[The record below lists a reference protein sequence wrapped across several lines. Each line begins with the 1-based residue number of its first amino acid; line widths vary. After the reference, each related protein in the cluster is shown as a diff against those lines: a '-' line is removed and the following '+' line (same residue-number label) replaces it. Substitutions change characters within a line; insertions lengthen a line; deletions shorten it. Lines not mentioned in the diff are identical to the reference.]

1 MKYIVIIFFVLFV
14 FGNIKPEDTAN
25 DNDNVEFLEYINKED
40 FNYWKIIEKASI
52 KNHETDLSRRISIVS
67 KEAPDYRRI
76 VYKKKSIYGLPTFY
90 LKQDGDIILT
100 NKESFYLA
108 DNILDTGIVND
119 AKKCNKDIAIKSEKE
134 FTKKGWNVLKFTR
147 SDACL
152 IKLKMSIGFFNKNT
166 KSMKLIGDYD
176 DEVIVYHLVW

>member
-1 MKYIVIIFFVLFV
+1 MKYIVIIFFALSA
-14 FGNIKPEDTAN
+14 FGNIKSEHTAN
-25 DNDNVEFLEYINKED
+25 DYNNVEFLEYVKKED
-40 FNYWKIIEKASI
+40 FNYWKIIERVSI

-90 LKQDGDIILT
+90 LRQEGDIILT
-100 NKESFYLA
+100 NEESFYLA
-108 DNILDTGIVND
+108 DNILDADIVND
-119 AKKCNKDIAIKSEKE
+119 AKKCNENIAVKSEKKL
-134 FTKKGWNVLKFTR
+134 TKKGWNVLKFTR
-147 SDACL
+147 NKACL